1 MGTVLG
7 SFAPGNTTKDPVG
20 DVLIGL
26 ELLKLAFSALGSS
39 ALVDR
44 CQALNIREVVQEEG
58 RVDVL

>member
-1 MGTVLG
+1 MFMLLG
-7 SFAPGNTTKDPVG
+7 SGFFG

-26 ELLKLAFSALGSS
+26 ELLELAFSELGSS

-44 CQALNIREVVQEEG
+44 CQALNILEVVQEEG

>member
-1 MGTVLG
+1 MFMLLG
-7 SFAPGNTTKDPVG
+7 SGFVG

-44 CQALNIREVVQEEG
+44 CQALNILEEVQEEG
-58 RVDVL
+58 LVDVL